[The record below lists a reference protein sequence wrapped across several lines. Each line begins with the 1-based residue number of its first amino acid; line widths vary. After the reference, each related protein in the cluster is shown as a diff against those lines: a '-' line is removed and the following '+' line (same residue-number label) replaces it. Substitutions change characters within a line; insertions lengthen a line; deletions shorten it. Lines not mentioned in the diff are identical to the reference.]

1 MPGVEGVG
9 EVEEVGVMEGV
20 AEVEEVVAVAGE
32 EEVVAVA
39 GEEDKCAKSVNVF
52 CGAIIGCYSQ
62 QGWFNARVLGISL

>member
-1 MPGVEGVG
+1 M
-9 EVEEVGVMEGV
+9 
-20 AEVEEVVAVAGE
+20 AVAGE